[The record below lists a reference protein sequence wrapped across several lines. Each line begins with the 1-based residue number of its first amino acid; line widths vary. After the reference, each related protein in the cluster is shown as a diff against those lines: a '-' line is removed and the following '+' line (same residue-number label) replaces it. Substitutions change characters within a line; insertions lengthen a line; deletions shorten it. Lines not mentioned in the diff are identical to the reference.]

1 MPVTAD
7 IIRRLGALGLSM
19 DQIAGVVEIMD
30 ADDEA
35 RRAAKREGN
44 RQRQAKFRAR
54 NNDNASSR
62 VTLSDDALSDVTARD
77 PSPSEVS
84 PHTPLPTNP
93 IQDPPSPPKGG
104 SSPAKTRADQPDD
117 GVQGAVE
124 AYNAAAGRTGW
135 PRAQIVSQKRRSSL
149 RQRLAEAGGVDG
161 WAAAIERAERSA
173 FLTGDNDRGWLPDI
187 DFFLQQKSF
196 TRLMEGAYDRRT
208 ARHHAGNQPH
218 RSRSADIHAALDR
231 AYGLDGVPV
240 YPAGSPAGE
249 AGPFSG
255 PAGGHEGLCGTI
267 EGELVAGSAGGH
279 GAGYPQRVVRFPGGG
294 RL

>member
-1 MPVTAD
+1 MSIDPAILDALLAAGATAEMIVAAVKADAAKDAACRAERRQKDAARKRRSRAASEMSRGQPVT
-7 IIRRLGALGLSM
+7 
-19 DQIAGVVEIMD
+19 D
-30 ADDEA
+30 AD
-35 RRAAKREGN
+35 
-44 RQRQAKFRAR
+44 
-54 NNDNASSR
+54 SR
-62 VTLSDDALSDVTARD
+62 GQYVTARD
-77 PSPSEVS
+77 PSPSDVS

-279 GAGYPQRVVRFPGGG
+279 GAGHPQRVVRFPGGG

>member
-1 MPVTAD
+1 MGVIAEAV
-7 IIRRLGALGLSM
+7 RHMLAAGM
-19 DQIAGVVEIMD
+19 DHDRVIDAIAGMEAAASPARD
-30 ADDEA
+30 AVAE
-35 RRAAKREGN
+35 RKRAADRDRMRVKRDIARLSRDSSDN
-44 RQRQAKFRAR
+44 R
-54 NNDNASSR
+54 
-62 VTLSDDALSDVTARD
+62 DVAENRD
-77 PSPSEVS
+77 PSPSEVP

-117 GVQGAVE
+117 GVQVAVE
-124 AYNAAAGRTGW
+124 AYNAAAGRAGW
-135 PRAQIVSQKRRSSL
+135 PRAQIVSPKRRSSL

-208 ARHHAGNQPH
+208 ARHHAGNQSH

-255 PAGGHEGLCGTI
+255 PAGGHEGLFGTI